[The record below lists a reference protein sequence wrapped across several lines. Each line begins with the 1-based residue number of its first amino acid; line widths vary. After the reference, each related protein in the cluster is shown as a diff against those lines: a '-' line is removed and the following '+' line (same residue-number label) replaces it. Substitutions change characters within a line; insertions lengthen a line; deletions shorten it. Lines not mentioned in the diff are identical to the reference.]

1 MVPRSEF
8 AITVACWIMDAS
20 RQVLG
25 GGNMNIE
32 AATQLSRSLEE
43 ILGKMD
49 ESVHLVMGNSSPE
62 EFKAYRSAM
71 GRAMGAFIHEV
82 MNPHYDKYPETQ
94 PDSSK

>member
-1 MVPRSEF
+1 MALRSWF
-8 AITVACWIMDAS
+8 AITIACWIMDVS
-20 RQVLG
+20 RQVQVD
-25 GGNMNIE
+25 GNMNIE
-32 AATQLSRSLEE
+32 IATQLSRSLEE

-71 GRAMGAFIHEV
+71 GRAMGSFIHEV
-82 MNPHYDKYPETQ
+82 MNPHYGKYPETQ